1 MQTWLMILGMTLE
14 HAQMDRKRFWLS
26 ESELQSF
33 LNKENHSPFQNQ
45 VKLGGVRIRI
55 YLGKHVP
62 KLNILLRKDK
72 ANLYK

>member
-1 MQTWLMILGMTLE
+1 MSYDLGYDPWACPDGQKEVL
-14 HAQMDRKRFWLS
+14 A

-55 YLGKHVP
+55 YLGKCVP